1 MAKDTKLPYFE
12 IGEALVG
19 TGSELAHVDLMIG
32 SKDGP
37 VGQAFATGM
46 TQLSAG
52 HTPLLSVIRPNLPTK
67 PSTLIVPK
75 VTLKKGADTSKIF
88 GPAQSAVAK
97 AVADAVEEEI
107 IPKSIVNDIVLVVS
121 VFIAPD
127 AEDFSKIYRFNYGAT
142 KLAIKRALE
151 GFPTIEKV
159 LEESNKS
166 THAIMGFKVSRLWN
180 PPYLQVAFDTTS
192 LDFVLKAVKEL
203 PQNDH
208 LLIEAGTPLI
218 KRFGTDVISKIR
230 EVRPDA
236 FIVADLK
243 TLDTGNLEARMVA
256 DAAGDA
262 VVVSALAPVPTIV
275 KAIDEAHK
283 TGIYAI
289 VDTLNLENPVPLLK
303 ELVSKGAIPDV
314 VELHRGIDVENNEYA
329 WGSIDEIKKISPK
342 TFIAV
347 AGGVKLDTIPLAL
360 KAKADIL
367 VVGRAITGSKDIRGT
382 AEQFIAKIGN
392 PEIDQFRIMTDF

>member
-1 MAKDTKLPYFE
+1 MPNDKKLPYFE
-12 IGEALVG
+12 IGEALIG
-19 TGSELAHVDLMIG
+19 TGPEVAHVDLMIG
-32 SKDGP
+32 VKNGP
-37 VGQAFATGM
+37 VGQAFASGL

-52 HTPLLSVIRPNLPTK
+52 HTPLLSVIRPNLPAK

-75 VTLKKGADTSKIF
+75 VTLKKGADTAKIF
-88 GPAQSAVAK
+88 GPAQTAVAK
-97 AVADAVEEEI
+97 AVADAVEEGT
-107 IPKSIVNDIVLVVS
+107 IPKDIADEIVIVVS

-127 AEDFSKIYRFNYGAT
+127 AEDFGKIYRFNYGAT
-142 KLAIKRALE
+142 KLALKRAME
-151 GFPTIEKV
+151 KFPNIDTV
-159 LEESNKS
+159 LEENNKS

-192 LDFVLKAVKEL
+192 LDFVLEAVKIL

-262 VVVSALAPVPTIV
+262 VVVSALAPVSTIV
-275 KAIDEAHK
+275 KAIQEAHK

-289 VDTLNLENPVPLLK
+289 VDTLNLADPVPLIK
-303 ELVSKGAIPDV
+303 ELVKQNAIPDV
-314 VELHRGIDVENNEYA
+314 VELHRGIDVETTEYS
-329 WGSIDEIKKISPK
+329 WGSIPDIKKISPK
-342 TFIAV
+342 TYIAV
-347 AGGVKLDTIPLAL
+347 AGGVKLDTVPIAL

-367 VVGRAITGSKDIRGT
+367 VVGRAITGSKDLRAT
-382 AEQFIAKIGN
+382 AEQFISRIGN

>member
-1 MAKDTKLPYFE
+1 MQKDTKLPYFE
-12 IGEALVG
+12 IGEALIG
-19 TGSELAHVDLMIG
+19 TGAEIAHVDLMIG
-32 SKDGP
+32 AKNGP

-75 VTLKKGADTSKIF
+75 VTLKKGTDTAKIF

-97 AVADAVEEEI
+97 AVADAVEEGIVPKEI
-107 IPKSIVNDIVLVVS
+107 ANDIVIVAS
-121 VFIAPD
+121 VYVAPD

-142 KLAIKRALE
+142 KLALKRALD
-151 GFPTIEKV
+151 GFPGIDKV
-159 LEESNKS
+159 LEEANKS
-166 THAIMGFKVSRLWN
+166 THAVMGFKVSRLWN

-192 LDFVLKAVKEL
+192 LEFVLNAVKEL

-262 VVVSALAPVPTIV
+262 VVVSALAPVETIS
-275 KAIDEAHK
+275 KAISEAHK

-289 VDTLNLENPVPLLK
+289 MDTLNLPDPIPVLK
-303 ELVSKGAIPDV
+303 ELVAKGTIPDV
-314 VELHRGIDVENNEYA
+314 VELHRGIDIETTEYA
-329 WGSIDEIKKISPK
+329 WGSIDEIKKICPK
-342 TFIAV
+342 TFVAV
-347 AGGVKLDTIPLAL
+347 AGGVKLDTIPMAL

-367 VVGRAITGSKDIRGT
+367 VVGRAITGSKDLRST
-382 AEQFIAKIGN
+382 AEQFIARIGN

>member
-1 MAKDTKLPYFE
+1 MSKDMKLPYFE
-12 IGEALVG
+12 IGEALIG
-19 TGSELAHVDLMIG
+19 TGPELAHVDLMIG
-32 SKDGP
+32 SKNGP

-75 VTLKKGADTSKIF
+75 VTLKKGVDTTKIF

-97 AVADAVEEEI
+97 AVADAVEEGI
-107 IPKSIVNDIVLVVS
+107 IPKEIADDIVIVAS

-151 GFPTIEKV
+151 GFPSMDKV

-166 THAIMGFKVSRLWN
+166 THAIMGFKVSRLFN

-230 EVRPDA
+230 EARPDA

-275 KAIDEAHK
+275 KAIEEAHK

-289 VDTLNLENPVPLLK
+289 VDTLNLENPVPLIK
-303 ELVSKGAIPDV
+303 ELVEKGAIPDI

-329 WGSIDEIKKISPK
+329 WGSIDDIKKISPK

-382 AEQFIAKIGN
+382 AEQFIARIGN

>member
-1 MAKDTKLPYFE
+1 MVKEIPFFN
-12 IGEALVG
+12 IGEALMG

-32 SKDGP
+32 DKKGP

-75 VTLKKGADTSKIF
+75 VTLKKGADTAKIF

-97 AVADAVEEEI
+97 AIADAVEEGI
-107 IPKSIVNDIVLVVS
+107 IPKDIAEDIVVVAS

-127 AEDFSKIYRFNYGAT
+127 AEDYSKIYRYNYGAT
-142 KLAIKRALE
+142 KLAVKRALT
-151 GFPTIEKV
+151 GFPSIDKV

-192 LDFVLKAVKEL
+192 LDFVLRAVREL

-218 KRFGTDVISKIR
+218 KSYGVNVISKIR
-230 EVRPDA
+230 EARPDA

-262 VVVSALAPVPTIV
+262 AVVSALAPISTIA
-275 KAIDEAHK
+275 KFIDEAHK
-283 TGIYAI
+283 TGIYA
-289 VDTLNLENPVPLLK
+289 VMDTLNCQDPVAVMKDLK
-303 ELVSKGAIPDV
+303 KLGSLPDV
-314 VELHRGIDVENNEYA
+314 VELHRAIDLEHTKPR
-329 WGSIDEIKKISPK
+329 WDCIDDIKKISPK
-342 TFIAV
+342 TLVAV
-347 AGGVKLDTIPLAL
+347 AGGVKLETVPDAL

-367 VVGRAITGSKDIRGT
+367 VVGRAITGSKDIRNT
-382 AEQFIAKIGN
+382 AEQIIAKIGN
-392 PEIDQFRIMTDF
+392 PEIDQFRVMTDF